1 MSILLFLI
9 PVTLLI
15 VLLGGIAFFWAVNHD
30 QFDDMETPALQPLTD
45 ADPAVEPKPPGA
57 DKTEVSQ

>member
-1 MSILLFLI
+1 MSILLVLI

-45 ADPAVEPKPPGA
+45 SDPEVAAQPTVV
-57 DKTEVSQ
+57 DKDAPR

>member
-9 PVTLLI
+9 PMTLLI

-30 QFDDMETPALQPLTD
+30 QFDDMETPSLQPLTD
-45 ADPAVEPKPPGA
+45 GDPEVASTPPDA
-57 DKTEVSQ
+57 DKDAPR